1 MGHPLPVAVD
11 VAEGRRAP
19 SGADRAHARA
29 GRARAPLRRAVRAR
43 AVRRRLRGDERRPAR
58 HRGQRLP
65 ELHGD
70 RRGGRA
76 AGRSCREV
84 RGAINRGLRALPPP
98 PSRRSPMMPEV
109 VALLEEWGAHVDVIY
124 PEEELTDLATVRD
137 EHDLYIL
144 KSGTELALSLA
155 GALHAIGAATL
166 NPYPIAARCRDK
178 IVATR
183 TLERAG
189 VPVPATYTTL
199 HPSQLAPLLND
210 GPLVLKPH
218 RGSEGRGVHVVWDAD
233 ELDSVSGDQGP
244 VFAQRYHEP
253 DGRDR
258 KIYVIGDQVF
268 GVKRVWPVRSFE
280 EKLGEPFTITPE
292 LRDIALRCGA
302 AFGLELYGLDVIF
315 SHRRPYVVDIS
326 SFPGFKGVP
335 DATLRLPDYIY
346 AAPRR
351 GLAGGPPVGRAV

>member
-1 MGHPLPVAVD
+1 MNIALMTM
-11 VAEGRRAP
+11 
-19 SGADRAHARA
+19 
-29 GRARAPLRRAVRAR
+29 
-43 AVRRRLRGDERRPAR
+43 R
-58 HRGQRLP
+58 H
-65 ELHGD
+65 
-70 RRGGRA
+70 
-76 AGRSCREV
+76 
-84 RGAINRGLRALPPP
+84 P
-98 PSRRSPMMPEV
+98 PSRHSPITPVV
-109 VALLEEWGAHVDVIY
+109 VALLEEWGATVELIHPDDQ
-124 PEEELTDLATVRD
+124 LTDLASVRV

-155 GALHAIGAATL
+155 GALHGLGARIL
-166 NPYPIAARCRDK
+166 NPYPIAAMCRDK

-268 GVKRVWPVRSFE
+268 GVKRVWPVRSFQD
-280 EKLGEPFTITPE
+280 KLGEPFTITPE

-335 DATLRLPDYIY
+335 DATLRLADYIY
-346 AAPRR
+346 TAAQRV
-351 GLAGGPPVGRAV
+351 LAGEPPVRATVAGRTA